1 MTYRSPVDAIV
12 ARAIANGEMD
22 NLPGQGKPLNLDDE
36 SGVPED
42 MRMAYRVMKNAGIV
56 PPEVEA
62 MKRLAKLRE
71 QLAVETDPAERDR
84 LAKQISMENS
94 VLRLKLERMAQR

>member
-12 ARAIANGEMD
+12 ARSIANGELD

-36 SGVPED
+36 SGVPEE

-62 MKRLAKLRE
+62 LKRLATLRE
-71 QLAVETDPAERDR
+71 QLADETDPAERDR